1 MKLKFQLKRVDD
13 GQACVVIDISMQDT
27 SVFRTSDES
36 TLTYCTTD
44 ADQ

>member
-13 GQACVVIDISMQDT
+13 GQARVVIDISMQDT
-27 SVFRTSDES
+27 SVFPTSDEP
-36 TLTYCTTD
+36 TPTYCTTD